1 MNICKDYLKCDIID
15 ECKRKPCEKLK
26 PIINDIR
33 ELRSKN
39 KCDLHQAQ
47 EYYFKNKIL

>member
-1 MNICKDYLKCDIID
+1 MNICKIYLKCDIID

-26 PIINDIR
+26 VIINDIR

-39 KCDLHQAQ
+39 KWNLNQAK
-47 EYYFKNKIL
+47 EYYFKNKIS